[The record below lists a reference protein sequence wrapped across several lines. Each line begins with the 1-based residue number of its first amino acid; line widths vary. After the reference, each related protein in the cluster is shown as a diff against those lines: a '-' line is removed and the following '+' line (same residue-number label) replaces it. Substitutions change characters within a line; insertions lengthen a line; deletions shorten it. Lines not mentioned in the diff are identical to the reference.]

1 MPVPNLKP
9 SIQRFLESEN
19 KTTDFLSRSEHF
31 HEARGGTIRAI
42 NSRDYYLIVEIGFLS
57 LMLEW
62 EIFVEDVF
70 CRFLCDGKRFSRP
83 HPQLLTSRYKNI
95 EVART
100 TLHGSMGYV
109 KWIDPSIIVRLSQKY
124 FRAGEPFVTPVNAA
138 YQELNEART
147 IRNRIGH
154 SSSMAETY
162 FLSMMQS
169 KYGYRP
175 KGMTPGRFLL
185 DKLPSN
191 TLKNQYT
198 LYAQTLTTVAQL
210 IVG

>member
-1 MPVPNLKP
+1 M
-9 SIQRFLESEN
+9 ESEK
-19 KTTDFLSRSEHF
+19 KTTDFLTRSEHF
-31 HEARGGTIRAI
+31 HEARGGTIRVI
-42 NSRDYYLIVEIGFLS
+42 NSRDYYQIVEIGFLS

-62 EIFVEDVF
+62 EIFIEDAF

-83 HPQLLTSRYKNI
+83 QPHLLMPRHKKI
-95 EVART
+95 EAART
-100 TLHGSMGYV
+100 ALHGNTGYV
-109 KWIDPSIIVRLSQKY
+109 NWINPSVIVKLSQKY
-124 FRAGEPFVTPVNAA
+124 FRSGEHFLTPINAA
-138 YQELNEART
+138 YQQLDEART

-154 SSSMAETY
+154 SSLSAETY
-162 FLSMMQS
+162 FLTMIQS
-169 KYGYRP
+169 KYGYSP
-175 KGMTPGRFLL
+175 KSMTPGRFLL